1 MPCDA
6 FDVVVGT
13 YAARVTSER
22 LPAPIATRVVEV
34 VSRDRSVAAM
44 RNDVDHIRAIA
55 EQPASRAAR
64 RFVFMWFRVFVLDI
78 KGPKRE
84 KVNVRIPIPIP
95 IVGALFPHRLTRQKA
110 LQALAIAESSDDP
123 ATAVAD
129 YLDSVM
135 GFEFVRVEDRKGPD
149 RRELVVVGFD

>member
-1 MPCDA
+1 VPCDA
-6 FDVVVGT
+6 FVAT

-34 VSRDRSVAAM
+34 VTRDRSVAGM
-44 RNDVDHIRAIA
+44 RSDVDHIRAIA
-55 EQPASRAAR
+55 LPPASRAIR
-64 RFVFMWFRVFVLDI
+64 RFVFVWFRVFVLDI

-84 KVNVRIPIPIP
+84 KVSVRIPIPIP
-95 IVGALFPHRLTRQKA
+95 VVGALFPHSLTRQKA
-110 LQALAIAESSDDP
+110 LAALGIAESADDP

>member
-1 MPCDA
+1 MPGDA
-6 FDVVVGT
+6 FAGA
-13 YAARVTSER
+13 YAAHVSSER

-44 RNDVDHIRAIA
+44 RSDVDHIRAIA
-55 EQPASRAAR
+55 EQPASRAVR
-64 RFVFMWFRVFVLDI
+64 RFVFLWFRVFVLDI
-78 KGPKRE
+78 KGQKRE

-95 IVGALFPHRLTRQKA
+95 VVGALFPHGLTRQKA
-110 LQALAIAESSDDP
+110 LAALAIAESAEDP

-135 GFEFVRVEDRKGPD
+135 GFEFVRVEDRRSPD

>member
-1 MPCDA
+1 MSCDA
-6 FDVVVGT
+6 FLAT

-22 LPAPIATRVVEV
+22 LPAPIATRVIEV
-34 VSRDRSVAAM
+34 VGRDRSVAGL
-44 RNDVDHIRAIA
+44 RNDVDQIRAMA

-64 RFVFMWFRVFVLDI
+64 RFVFLWFRVFVLDI
-78 KGPKRE
+78 KGSKRD

-95 IVGALFPHRLTRQKA
+95 IVGALFPHGLTRQKA
-110 LQALAIAESSDDP
+110 LQALAIAESSEDP
-123 ATAVAD
+123 ATAVGD

-135 GFEFVRVEDRKGPD
+135 GFEFVRVEERKGPD

>member
-1 MPCDA
+1 MLANVPCDA
-6 FDVVVGT
+6 FVAA

-22 LPAPIATRVVEV
+22 LPAPVATRVVEV
-34 VSRDRSVAAM
+34 VRRDRSAAGM
-44 RNDVDHIRAIA
+44 RSDVDHIRAIA
-55 EQPASRAAR
+55 EQPASRALR
-64 RFVFMWFRVFVLDI
+64 RFVFVWFRVFVLDI

-84 KVNVRIPIPIP
+84 KVNVRIPIPLP

-110 LQALAIAESSDDP
+110 LAAL